1 MLFQILNDVTL
12 NMLLDAKK
20 LDLNCKIL
28 TLQYISSE
36 KEKIQL
42 ELSANPETE
51 VTRISNFSS
60 FTYSNKAVVKV

>member
-1 MLFQILNDVTL
+1 MQ
-12 NMLLDAKK
+12 KK